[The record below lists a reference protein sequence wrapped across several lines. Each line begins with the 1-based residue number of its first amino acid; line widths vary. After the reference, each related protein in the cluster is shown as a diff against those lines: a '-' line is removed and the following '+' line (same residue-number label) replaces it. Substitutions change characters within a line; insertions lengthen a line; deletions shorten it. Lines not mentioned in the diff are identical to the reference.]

1 MYYPFLIGDDR
12 LEETHAVLRTL
23 THNSAPGMLEIE
35 HLHRH
40 AVEIQVIM
48 ARHPLWRR
56 RQQRR
61 ETSKDHSNA
70 ATWDAKA
77 GRGNLTIRSDFAIVA
92 QWSCGLAKVEKS
104 PLVTTLFGSFTF
116 SSFATNERTMMR
128 PRGALVGVVVDPSA
142 PEVYVFTDTSML
154 DMEPIMD
161 TMDDASMDAFLD
173 FEDGLTDDLS
183 GGSATASTQP
193 SHASQQQSPASQVSA
208 AMSLRW

>member
-1 MYYPFLIGDDR
+1 
-12 LEETHAVLRTL
+12 
-23 THNSAPGMLEIE
+23 
-35 HLHRH
+35 
-40 AVEIQVIM
+40 
-48 ARHPLWRR
+48 
-56 RQQRR
+56 
-61 ETSKDHSNA
+61 
-70 ATWDAKA
+70 
-77 GRGNLTIRSDFAIVA
+77 
-92 QWSCGLAKVEKS
+92 
-104 PLVTTLFGSFTF
+104 
-116 SSFATNERTMMR
+116 MR
-128 PRGALVGVVVDPSA
+128 PRGTLVGVVVDPSA